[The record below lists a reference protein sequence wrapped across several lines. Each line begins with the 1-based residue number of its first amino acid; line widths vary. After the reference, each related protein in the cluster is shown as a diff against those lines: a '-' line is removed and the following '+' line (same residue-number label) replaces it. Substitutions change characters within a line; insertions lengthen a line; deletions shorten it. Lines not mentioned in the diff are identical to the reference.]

1 MKKILTLALLA
12 FTGFFPA
19 LAQHT
24 EQNHGVR
31 FEQLGTMLRTPN
43 VYRTAS
49 GAPGHLYWQQQANYV
64 IDVELDDANQ
74 SIKGKE
80 TVTYINNSPDV
91 LTYLWLQLDQNN
103 RGKDSDTPKVT
114 ESSIGPDMTLRTLEG
129 ILWHSDDYDVKI
141 LSI

>member
-1 MKKILTLALLA
+1 MKKILALTLLA
-12 FTGFFPA
+12 FAAAYPT

-24 EQNHGVR
+24 EQNHAVR
-31 FEQLGTMLRTPN
+31 FEQLGPMLRTPN

-80 TVTYINNSPDV
+80 TVTYINNSPDA
-91 LTYLWLQLDQNN
+91 LTYL
-103 RGKDSDTPKVT
+103 
-114 ESSIGPDMTLRTLEG
+114 
-129 ILWHSDDYDVKI
+129 
-141 LSI
+141 LSLIHI